1 MSWSLLQETVLEL
14 FEVFMRRAWGKAW
27 KTSVCVATLP
37 ITWIWSR
44 SIAYTRETQNYS
56 CQCCSFH
63 RTAVL
68 LVSVLSVSVVY
79 VQQNCSVVSVS
90 CVRATELQCCQ
101 HQLCTCNRTAVLSV
115 SVVYVQQNCSIVNIS
130 SLYLTLFQSDFVLDS
145 FLYCPSI
152 SVYGSW
158 VFSFHGIFCVTI
170 YNVFFLFPA
179 WGMIYLYILLDVSN
193 LTTLRKENKL

>member
-68 LVSVLSVSVVY
+68 LVS
-79 VQQNCSVVSVS
+79 
-90 CVRATELQCCQ
+90 
-101 HQLCTCNRTAVLSV
+101 VLSV